1 MEQQSRLPAP
11 TVAAH
16 VFMALQQAEIARAGG
31 SQSSESQSTAEL
43 KLNSA
48 SCRVVDRLPAG
59 SSLPAPGG
67 PEALAAM
74 QDPPM
79 HANANTIVYSWHGAR
94 TRNHTACI

>member
-1 MEQQSRLPAP
+1 MSMAAAASMPRAARVQCISSFKFMEQQSRLPAP

-43 KLNSA
+43 KMNSA

-59 SSLPAPGG
+59 SSLPAP
-67 PEALAAM
+67 AA
-74 QDPPM
+74 
-79 HANANTIVYSWHGAR
+79 
-94 TRNHTACI
+94 